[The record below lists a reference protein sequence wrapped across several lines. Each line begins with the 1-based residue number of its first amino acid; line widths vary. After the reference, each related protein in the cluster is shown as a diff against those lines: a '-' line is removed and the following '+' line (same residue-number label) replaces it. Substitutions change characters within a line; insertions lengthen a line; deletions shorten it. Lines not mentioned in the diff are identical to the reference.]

1 MISYLFAKQLDYN
14 IDEDICYNEIIS
26 APRKFWFTAKNK
38 EDGKLQFVGDKED
51 CQFYVAKIAKFPNT
65 LNEILKYIPDVMVK
79 NSYVTKCAPGYSM
92 EPHIDPNRETAIIIP
107 LGSNKG
113 NISFFYRGS
122 RIYTYAYKGP
132 TLTRVGIYHSATN
145 PSVTDYRY
153 GITVEVPGSYLANF
167 LKR

>member
-1 MISYLFAKQLDYN
+1 MISYLFAKQLNYN
-14 IDEDICYNEIIS
+14 IDEKLCYDEIVS

-38 EDGKLQFVGDKED
+38 DDGKLQFVGDKED

-65 LNEILKYIPDVMVK
+65 LNEILKFIPDIMIK

-113 NISFFYRGS
+113 DISFFYRGHK
-122 RIYTYAYKGP
+122 IYTYTYKGP
-132 TLTRVGIYHSATN
+132 TLTRVGVYHSATN
-145 PSVTDYRY
+145 PSATDYRY
-153 GITVEVPGSYLANF
+153 GITVEVPGSYLANC

>member
-1 MISYLFAKQLDYN
+1 MISYLFAKHLDYN
-14 IDEDICYNEIIS
+14 IDEDICYNEIVS

-113 NISFFYRGS
+113 DISFFYRRA
-122 RIYTYAYKGP
+122 RIYTYTYKGP
-132 TLTRVGIYHSATN
+132 TLTRVGVYHSATN
-145 PSVTDYRY
+145 PSTTDYRY